1 MKKAIYLI
9 IVIVMSLAI
18 CSCQLS
24 NNESMETASED
35 YTTEFIKKLN
45 RMDVLIDSPNTLD
58 DEFKSDNWYVD
69 HMILPDNDT
78 MVSLYKIKVKTHLY
92 NLVTEGDLVL
102 NEYDLTDLYLNKSPK
117 QEEFEDFYNWHLYGT
132 ESDREN
138 GNEKYDNYYKGMATG
153 YRLYRESNG
162 HEFKDKDI
170 FYLTAEDELELEQWI
185 KENPD
190 YDTASEDYC
199 YNSYLKLL
207 GVENL
212 PEVATEGERIYTFY

>member
-1 MKKAIYLI
+1 
-9 IVIVMSLAI
+9 MSLAM
-18 CSCQLS
+18 CSCQIS
-24 NNESMETASED
+24 NNENIETKSED
-35 YTTEFIKKLN
+35 YTTEFIKKLE
-45 RMDVLIDSPNTLD
+45 RVSVLINSPEKLQ
-58 DEFKSDNWYVD
+58 DEYKMRNWYAD
-69 HMILPDNDT
+69 HMILTDNET
-78 MVSLYKIKVKTHLY
+78 MISLYKIKVKTHLY
-92 NLVTEGDLVL
+92 NLATEGDLVL

-117 QEEFEDFYNWHLYGT
+117 QEAFEDFYNWYLYG
-132 ESDREN
+132 
-138 GNEKYDNYYKGMATG
+138 EKPGAMSGSEIYDIYVEGITTG
-153 YRLYRESNG
+153 YILYRESNG

-170 FYLTAEDELELEQWI
+170 LYLTAEDELELEQWI

>member
-35 YTTEFIKKLN
+35 YTTEFIKKLK
-45 RMDVLIDSPNTLD
+45 RMDVLINNPDAIEE
-58 DEFKSDNWYVD
+58 DEKSEKWYAD
-69 HMILPDNDT
+69 YIILPDNET
-78 MVSLYKIKVKTHLY
+78 MVSMYLVKVKTHLY

-117 QEEFEDFYNWHLYGT
+117 QEEFEDFYHWHLYGT
-132 ESDREN
+132 KSDSEN

-153 YRLYRESNG
+153 YRLYRESIG

-170 FYLTAEDELELEQWI
+170 WYLTAEENSELEQWI

-190 YDTASEDYC
+190 YDTASEDYE
-199 YNSYLKLL
+199 YNFLLDLL

-212 PEVATEGERIYTFY
+212 PEVATEGESIYVVY

>member
-9 IVIVMSLAI
+9 IAIVMSLAM

-24 NNESMETASED
+24 DNENIETKSED
-35 YTTEFIKKLN
+35 YTTEFIKKLK
-45 RMDVLIDSPNTLD
+45 RMDVLINNPDAIEE
-58 DEFKSDNWYVD
+58 DEKSEKWYAD
-69 HMILPDNDT
+69 YIILPDNET
-78 MVSLYKIKVKTHLY
+78 MVSMYLVKVKTHLY

-117 QEEFEDFYNWHLYGT
+117 QEEFEDFYHWHLYGT
-132 ESDREN
+132 KSDSEN

-162 HEFKDKDI
+162 REFKDKDI